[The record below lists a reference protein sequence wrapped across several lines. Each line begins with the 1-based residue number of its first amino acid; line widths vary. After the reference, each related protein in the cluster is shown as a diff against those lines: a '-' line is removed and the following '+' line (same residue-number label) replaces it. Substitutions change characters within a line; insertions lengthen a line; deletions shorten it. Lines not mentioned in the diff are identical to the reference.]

1 MTNMNYDEFK
11 NEVMA
16 CIMDYLTED
25 YHDYDMKFETIR
37 KGSGSEYEALMIG
50 PKDKKMSIIPALNIT
65 EAFRKYENGTPF
77 DQVMDKLADIR
88 MNAGLPNFNKED
100 IFNYDKIKDMIFP
113 RLINTGANEEY
124 LADKPHRN
132 IEDLSIVY
140 AVRVSEDANGFA
152 EAVITDDLANMWGVD
167 QEELNDRAM
176 ENIGER
182 PPVFANIEDMIFGG
196 MKDPDYAIEDIE
208 PENYSLPFF
217 VLTNQQKSKGA
228 VMAVNPK
235 TMNRITEKLGDV
247 YVIPSSVDETLIV
260 PKNAVDDVNRLVAMV
275 KEVNA
280 SEVRPED
287 QLSNNIY
294 EYDSETHSLKI
305 VTGNLELDEAIE
317 MNM

>member
-11 NEVMA
+11 NEVKV

-25 YHDYDMKFETIR
+25 YHDYDMKIETIR
-37 KGSGSEYEALMIG
+37 KGSGNEYEALMIG
-50 PKDKKMSIIPALNIT
+50 PKDKKLSIIPALNIT

-77 DQVMDKLADIR
+77 DQVMDKLAEIR

-113 RLINTGANEEY
+113 RLINTDANKEY

-182 PPVFANIEDMIFGG
+182 PPVFANIEEMIFGG
-196 MKDPDYAIEDIE
+196 MTNPDYEIEDIE

-228 VMAVNPK
+228 VLAIDPK

-294 EYDSETHSLKI
+294 EYDSDTHSLKI
-305 VTGNLELDEAIE
+305 ATGNPELNEAIE